1 MNLHGIFPPIPTPFS
16 GETVDARG
24 LAANISRWMRTRLSG
39 VVVLGSNGEA
49 PLLEDAEADA
59 IIATA
64 RESVPRN
71 RVLIAGTGRESTAAT
86 MAATRRAAALDVDGV
101 LVRTP
106 SYFKNVMTQDVFV
119 RHYTAVAD
127 ASPVP
132 VLLYNVTMYTGVNLP
147 AEAVARLAEH
157 PNIAGMKESTSDVAQ
172 VADLVSKVPESFP
185 VLAGSGVTL
194 FAALTVGASGAVL
207 ALSAVVPD
215 ICVEIYDLVR
225 QRRYEEARALQRQ
238 VTPLARLL
246 GPVHGVSGL
255 KYALDQLGYVGGPVR
270 APLSPLA
277 AEPQEHIKTQLVR
290 LTASASRSEVR
301 GLRSNPDQMRRS

>member
-16 GETVDARG
+16 GDTIDARG

-59 IIATA
+59 IVATA
-64 RESVPRN
+64 REGVPRN
-71 RVLIAGTGRESTAAT
+71 KVLIAGTGRESTAAT
-86 MAATRRAAALDVDGV
+86 IAATKRAAALDADAV

-106 SYFKNVMTQDVFV
+106 SYFKNVMTPEVFV

-132 VLLYNVTMYTGVNLP
+132 VLLYNVTMYTGVNLQGD
-147 AEAVARLAEH
+147 AVARLAEH
-157 PNIAGMKESTSDVAQ
+157 PNIVGMKESTSDVAQ

-185 VLAGSGVTL
+185 VLAGSGATL
-194 FAALTVGASGAVL
+194 FASLTVGASGAVL

-215 ICVEIYDLVR
+215 ICVEIYDLVT
-225 QRRYEEARALQRQ
+225 QRRHEDARALQRQ

-246 GPVHGVSGL
+246 GSMHGVGGL
-255 KYALDQLGYVGGPVR
+255 KYALDQLGYVGGAVR
-270 APLSPLA
+270 PPLGPLP
-277 AEPQEHIKTQLVR
+277 AEAQEHIRAQLA
-290 LTASASRSEVR
+290 LLGGKLQAAS
-301 GLRSNPDQMRRS
+301 